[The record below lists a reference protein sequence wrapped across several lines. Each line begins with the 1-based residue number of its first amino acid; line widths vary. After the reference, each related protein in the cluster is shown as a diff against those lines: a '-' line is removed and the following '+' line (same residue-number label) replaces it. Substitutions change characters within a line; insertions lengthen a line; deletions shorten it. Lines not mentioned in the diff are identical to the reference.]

1 NVADSPRRD
10 RPIPVIIYT
19 KIRVGLILRCR
30 SPDVRGRRRKAP
42 AFKLGFFDLDAAIRS
57 PRMRWRHP
65 AIAVSVR
72 LSNPA
77 RRSAR
82 ERSHLG
88 WDERRYVDGR
98 VSAQSGAPLRRRP
111 KRTERSAV
119 LGPKENAWHLFRTHK
134 RGERSQRRAGGGR
147 AGTVSAGGWGL
158 GRKLPAVDHVCS
170 DARGPSCCSFTIG
183 QIGGIT
189 EQRSRLCARSIS
201 RPRRK
206 PHLPPL

>member
-1 NVADSPRRD
+1 
-10 RPIPVIIYT
+10 
-19 KIRVGLILRCR
+19 
-30 SPDVRGRRRKAP
+30 
-42 AFKLGFFDLDAAIRS
+42 
-57 PRMRWRHP
+57 
-65 AIAVSVR
+65 
-72 LSNPA
+72 
-77 RRSAR
+77 
-82 ERSHLG
+82 
-88 WDERRYVDGR
+88 
-98 VSAQSGAPLRRRP
+98 
-111 KRTERSAV
+111 
-119 LGPKENAWHLFRTHK
+119 KENAWHLFRTHK

-206 PHLPPL
+206 PHLPPLLNAFAAAAAPPKASIASLDVIATIVCTFVTLHYRGENHPGHSYFTKRQKHPEADEPISRRGR